1 MAIPVAMTKSAVAG
15 KGSVF
20 TSSQT
25 CTLTL
30 DTLGFDHASIDVIY
44 GPAASTSSVSQ
55 TLTLRQ
61 DDASNGSFAD
71 TVSGFTGDLKPA
83 IYAGQTV
90 TDTMTVSRLEIDCR
104 GKKRYLRVQASPN
117 TDTVIV
123 VAARL
128 SKAEEG
134 PYDATTKGVRLN
146 TAG

>member
-1 MAIPVAMTKSAVAG
+1 MSIPVAMTRSVVAG
-15 KGSVF
+15 KGAVF

-30 DTLGFDHASIDVIY
+30 DTLGHEFASIDVIF
-44 GPAASTSSVSQ
+44 GPAASSSSVAQ
-55 TLTLRQ
+55 TLTLQ
-61 DDASNGSFAD
+61 HADAETGSYT
-71 TVSGFTGDLKPA
+71 TVSGFSGDLKPA
-83 IYAGQTV
+83 VYAGQTV

-104 GKKRYLRVQASPN
+104 GKKRYLQVKASPN

-128 SKAEEG
+128 GRSEEG
-134 PYDATTKGVRLN
+134 PYDATTKGVKLN

>member
-1 MAIPVAMTKSAVAG
+1 MAIPVAMTKSVVAG
-15 KGSVF
+15 KGAVF

-30 DTLGFDHASIDVIY
+30 DTLGHEYASIDVVF
-44 GPAASTSSVSQ
+44 GPAASTSSVAQ
-55 TLTLRQ
+55 TLTLQ
-61 DDASNGSFAD
+61 QCDTSGGSYENV
-71 TVSGFTGDLKPA
+71 TGFTGDLKPA

-90 TDTMTVSRLEIDCR
+90 TDTMTVSRLEVDMR
-104 GKKRYLRVQASPN
+104 GKKRFLQVKASPN

-128 SKAEEG
+128 GRSEEG
-134 PYDATTKGVRLN
+134 PYDATSKGVKVN

>member
-1 MAIPVAMTKSAVAG
+1 MSIPVAMTKSAVAG
-15 KGSVF
+15 KGAVF

-30 DTLGFDHASIDVIY
+30 DTLGYDHASIDVIF
-44 GPAASTSSVSQ
+44 GPAASTSSVAQ
-55 TLTLRQ
+55 TLTLQ
-61 DDASNGSFAD
+61 SCDTSNGTYANM
-71 TVSGFTGDLKPA
+71 TGFTGDLKPA
-83 IYAGQTV
+83 LYAGQTV
-90 TDTMTVSRLEIDCR
+90 TDTMTVSRLEVDCR
-104 GKKRYLRVQASPN
+104 GKARYLQVKASPN

-128 SKAEEG
+128 SKGEEG

>member
-1 MAIPVAMTKSAVAG
+1 MSIPVAMTKSAVAG
-15 KGSVF
+15 KGAVF

-30 DTLGFDHASIDVIY
+30 DTLGYDHASIDVIF
-44 GPAASTSSVSQ
+44 GPAASTSSVAQ
-55 TLTLRQ
+55 TLTLQQ
-61 DDASNGSFAD
+61 DDASNGTFSSVA
-71 TVSGFTGDLKPA
+71 GFTGDLKPA
-83 IYAGQTV
+83 LYAGQTV
-90 TDTMTVSRLEIDCR
+90 TDTMTVSRLEVDCR
-104 GKKRYLRVQASPN
+104 GKKRYLQVKASPN

-134 PYDATTKGVRLN
+134 PYDAITKGVRLN

>member
-1 MAIPVAMTKSAVAG
+1 MSIPVAMTKSVVAG
-15 KGSVF
+15 KGAVF

-44 GPAASTSSVSQ
+44 GPAASTSSVAQ
-55 TLTLRQ
+55 TLTLQ
-61 DDASNGSFAD
+61 DGDTSNGTFGNI
-71 TVSGFTGDLKPA
+71 TGFTGDLKPA

-90 TDTMTVSRLEIDCR
+90 TDTMTVSRLEVDCR
-104 GKKRYLRVQASPN
+104 GKKRYLQVKASPN

-128 SKAEEG
+128 GRGENG
-134 PYDATTKGVRLN
+134 PVDATGKGVKV
-146 TAG
+146 AVES

>member
-1 MAIPVAMTKSAVAG
+1 MAIPVAMTRSAVAG

-30 DTLGFDHASIDVIY
+30 DTLGHEYASIDVIF
-44 GPAASTSSVSQ
+44 GPAASTSSVAQ
-55 TLTLRQ
+55 TLTLQ
-61 DDASNGSFAD
+61 EADASTGTYT
-71 TVSGFTGDLKPA
+71 TVSGFSGDLKPA
-83 IYAGQTV
+83 LYAGQTV
-90 TDTMTVSRLEIDCR
+90 TDTMTVSRLEVDMR
-104 GKKRYLRVQASPN
+104 GRKRFLRVQASPN

-128 SKAEEG
+128 GRSEEG

>member
-1 MAIPVAMTKSAVAG
+1 MAIPVAMTRSSVAG

-30 DTLGFDHASIDVIY
+30 DTLGHEYASIDVIF
-44 GPAASTSSVSQ
+44 GPAASTSSVAQ
-55 TLTLRQ
+55 TLTLQ
-61 DDASNGSFAD
+61 HADAATGTYANI
-71 TVSGFTGDLKPA
+71 TGFTGDLKPA
-83 IYAGQTV
+83 AYAGQTV
-90 TDTMTVSRLEIDCR
+90 TDTMTVSRLEVDMR
-104 GKKRYLRVQASPN
+104 GKRRYLRVQASPN

-128 SKAEEG
+128 GRSEEG
-134 PYDATTKGVRLN
+134 PYNASTKNVAVN

>member
-1 MAIPVAMTKSAVAG
+1 MAIPVAMTKSVVAG
-15 KGSVF
+15 KASVF

-55 TLTLRQ
+55 TLTLQ
-61 DDASNGSFAD
+61 QSDAESTDYGNV
-71 TVSGFTGDLKPA
+71 TGFTGDLKPA
-83 IYAGQTV
+83 IYAGQTAS
-90 TDTMTVSRLEIDCR
+90 TTMTVSRLEVDCR
-104 GKKRYLRVQASPN
+104 GKKRYLRVNASPN
-117 TDTVIV
+117 TDTVVV

>member
-1 MAIPVAMTKSAVAG
+1 MSIPVAMTKSSVAG
-15 KGSVF
+15 KGAVF

-30 DTLGFDHASIDVIY
+30 DTLGFDHASIDVIA
-44 GPAASTSSVSQ
+44 GPAASTSAVFQ
-55 TLTLRQ
+55 TLTLQ
-61 DDASNGSFAD
+61 DGDTSNGTFGNI
-71 TVSGFTGDLKPA
+71 TGFTGDLKPA

-90 TDTMTVSRLEIDCR
+90 TDTMTVSRLEVDCR
-104 GKKRYLRVQASPN
+104 GKKRYLQVKASPN

-134 PYDATTKGVRLN
+134 PYDATSKGVRLN

>member
-1 MAIPVAMTKSAVAG
+1 MSIPVAMTKSSVAG
-15 KGSVF
+15 KGAVF

-30 DTLGFDHASIDVIY
+30 DTLGFDHASIDVIA
-44 GPAASTSSVSQ
+44 GPAASTSAVFQ
-55 TLTLRQ
+55 TLTLQ
-61 DDASNGSFAD
+61 ESD
-71 TVSGFTGDLKPA
+71 TSGGTYATVTGFSGDLKPA

-90 TDTMTVSRLEIDCR
+90 TDTMTVSRLEVDCR
-104 GKKRYLRVQASPN
+104 GKKRYLQVKASPN